1 MIGKSGLIKRNK
13 DVIDIAGLK
22 LKTAEYIM
30 KIPETSEAISVK
42 REKLKRLLTEKSFKY
57 SKEPKFQLVSGKI
70 SQFYIDCK
78 MTTLLSHGS
87 ALIGEIMFDLIEPL
101 NIKGLGGLT
110 LGADPIA
117 QATSV
122 IAGLKGVSLISFVIR
137 KEAKSHGLMKWI
149 EGDISSGDRVVI
161 LDDVITTGG
170 STIKAI
176 DKAIECGLKIVKVIV
191 LVDREEGGREN
202 IEQKG
207 YQVESVFTKSELLE
221 EYKKTAC

>member
-1 MIGKSGLIKRNK
+1 M
-13 DVIDIAGLK
+13 
-22 LKTAEYIM
+22 
-30 KIPETSEAISVK
+30 SESREAFSVK
-42 REKLKRLLTEKSFKY
+42 RDKLKRLLTEKSFKY
-57 SKEPKFQLVSGKI
+57 SHEPKFQLVSGRK

-122 IAGLKGVSLISFVIR
+122 VAGLKGVTLISFVIR

-149 EGDISSGDRVVI
+149 EGDISRGDRVVI
-161 LDDVITTGG
+161 IDDVITTGG
-170 STIKAI
+170 STLKAI
-176 DKAIECGLKIVKVIV
+176 DKAEECGLKIVRVIV
-191 LVDREEGGREN
+191 LVDREEGGKEN

-207 YQVESVFTKSELLE
+207 YKVESVFTKSELLE
-221 EYKKTAC
+221 EYNKLTS